1 MRNWKSTWVAQRS
14 KWGSERH
21 GQRRRHGQDRV
32 LGGDPG
38 QAATGVLADRPGSPG
53 GRHASDDLRVL
64 APRPR
69 APRAPSRRSGESE
82 FDSMESLARAVMRS
96 RSTVSRFF
104 SGRQTSLSVALA
116 ILGKLKL
123 DFDQVFTPRN
133 VD

>member
-1 MRNWKSTWVAQRS
+1 
-14 KWGSERH
+14 
-21 GQRRRHGQDRV
+21 
-32 LGGDPG
+32 
-38 QAATGVLADRPGSPG
+38 
-53 GRHASDDLRVL
+53 
-64 APRPR
+64 
-69 APRAPSRRSGESE
+69 
-82 FDSMESLARAVMRS
+82 MESLARAVMRS